1 MAELKIW
8 VVSVSYRSAQLMVD
22 CLRSIES
29 ERATPGVNLR
39 AVVVDNASGDYP
51 HLLQAVA
58 ENGWSPWVSL
68 IDSPRNG
75 GFGYGNNLG
84 IRLAIEQGADYLLL
98 LNPDTEIRPRAIATW
113 VAFMQ
118 SHPQVAIAGP
128 SFENRDGTEW
138 PMAFRYPSIGTEF
151 CAALGIGLIT
161 RLLGDR
167 TVARRMPAIAQP
179 VDWVSGAAMMVR
191 AQLVAAIGGFDE
203 NYFLYFEETDLCF
216 RAARAGFATW
226 YFPESRVMHI
236 MGQSTGMVIE
246 SWSKPKRLP
255 PYWFESRRR
264 YLAGSLGTAAAML
277 ADLLVLLAYP
287 VGYLKQILLGRA
299 HTTVPCYLRD
309 FWRHSIVRLRNR
321 QRDPIRTYVPGRRE
335 EPLPRPAQSPAS
347 DTPLG

>member
-1 MAELKIW
+1 
-8 VVSVSYRSAQLMVD
+8 
-22 CLRSIES
+22 
-29 ERATPGVNLR
+29 
-39 AVVVDNASGDYP
+39 
-51 HLLQAVA
+51 
-58 ENGWSPWVSL
+58 
-68 IDSPRNG
+68 
-75 GFGYGNNLG
+75 
-84 IRLAIEQGADYLLL
+84 
-98 LNPDTEIRPRAIATW
+98 
-113 VAFMQ
+113 
-118 SHPQVAIAGP
+118 
-128 SFENRDGTEW
+128 
-138 PMAFRYPSIGTEF
+138 
-151 CAALGIGLIT
+151 
-161 RLLGDR
+161 
-167 TVARRMPAIAQP
+167 MPAIAQP

-191 AQLVAAIGGFDE
+191 AQLVASIGGFDE